1 MSKATNDIGKMFI
14 FSLPYIL
21 NFTQGKQN
29 PLFDFL
35 TSPCYQ
41 GIKEEYLSYKRINSF
56 KIKFEFILQ
65 LCKE

>member
-14 FSLPYIL
+14 FSLPYIP

-29 PLFDFL
+29 PLFDLL

-41 GIKEEYLSYKRINSF
+41 GIKEEYF
-56 KIKFEFILQ
+56 KVTRG
-65 LCKE
+65 